1 MRIADVAR
9 RLLPGPLALL
19 WAAAAWAAPGTLGNP
34 HPAAGVTP
42 TSSVMPSIEILA
54 TQTNLAGTCGGAA
67 FDINTFI
74 NVDTQASADVHLS
87 APGFPLL
94 EQFTDE
100 TGSNVGPFVGPYPT
114 FTIQSFG
121 GGLPPNTPIRI
132 TIDTYSGQALA
143 GTLTYSSSM
152 QYNCTTG
159 ADTESGGGCP
169 GRSRDHSDH
178 ERVHA
183 GCDRPVARPGRARD
197 AAQAG
202 GVQPPLGTVALARSW

>member
-1 MRIADVAR
+1 MRIVGLAR
-9 RLLPGPLALL
+9 RFLPGVLALL
-19 WAAAAWAAPGTLGNP
+19 WAAAAWAGPGTLGNP

-42 TSSVMPSIEILA
+42 ASSVMPSIEILS

-114 FTIQSFG
+114 FTIQPFG

-143 GTLTYSSSM
+143 GALTYSSSM

-159 ADTESGGGCP
+159 AILNLVAAAP
-169 GRSRDHSDH
+169 GAPAIIPTMSEFMLAATALLLALVGLITLRK
-178 ERVHA
+178 
-183 GCDRPVARPGRARD
+183 RAVSNRH
-197 AAQAG
+197 
-202 GVQPPLGTVALARSW
+202 

>member
-1 MRIADVAR
+1 M
-9 RLLPGPLALL
+9 
-19 WAAAAWAAPGTLGNP
+19 WAAAAWAGAGTLGNP

-54 TQTNLAGTCGGAA
+54 NQPNLAGTCGGAA

-100 TGSNVGPFVGPYPT
+100 TGSNVGPFVGPYST
-114 FTIQSFG
+114 FTIQAFG

-143 GTLTYSSSM
+143 GTLTFSSSM

-159 ADTESGGGCP
+159 AILNLVAAAP
-169 GRSRDHSDH
+169 G
-178 ERVHA
+178 
-183 GCDRPVARPGRARD
+183 
-197 AAQAG
+197 
-202 GVQPPLGTVALARSW
+202 QPAIIPTLSELALAATALLLALSGLITLRRRTATASKHRRSLR